1 MKAMVIGLDAASPHL
16 ISKWIDKLPNLAR
29 LSSHGVHGILESVV
43 PPASIP
49 AWQCFATGK
58 GPAKI
63 GNLGFI
69 YIGRDLQIKHGVT
82 TPDMRCIWDICSDA
96 GLTVGVFNVPGTYPP
111 YPVKGF
117 MVSGFPVTSRGPWS
131 YPASLTKR
139 LDTAVGGYEVDVP
152 LTKPSEM
159 RGGEAAFLKEVD
171 RLHRKSVQSAKLLI
185 DWFHPDVFVMTLQG
199 LDMVQ
204 HHFVNY
210 MEDPGSKYA
219 NIVRDWYVKM
229 DKAVGEIGQMV
240 GEDTHVM
247 VLSDHGSVPVS
258 TSFNI
263 NEFLKSQGLLTTNH
277 NGSETVTNSNSYRR
291 IREFA
296 MKHVP
301 VRMVKALY
309 SLSPSFISDRFT
321 VSAEM
326 ERVLRD
332 LLENIDWKRTQAF
345 STGGHGAAI
354 YVNSVPNGNGGSSA
368 LPTRSET
375 VRKICNLLSDLTD
388 PISGEKVRPVF
399 HFMEDAFRGPHQS
412 EAPDIV
418 AELFEGDEKIQV
430 NPRLQSGEIWKSSA
444 HFSAT
449 HVREG
454 FWVLAGPQVSPG
466 FELNASILDLTPT
479 LLHLFGLKTAEEFDG
494 QVLLP
499 IFSQFAPS

>member
-1 MKAMVIGLDAASPHL
+1 
-16 ISKWIDKLPNLAR
+16 
-29 LSSHGVHGILESVV
+29 
-43 PPASIP
+43 
-49 AWQCFATGK
+49 
-58 GPAKI
+58 
-63 GNLGFI
+63 
-69 YIGRDLQIKHGVT
+69 
-82 TPDMRCIWDICSDA
+82 
-96 GLTVGVFNVPGTYPP
+96 
-111 YPVKGF
+111 
-117 MVSGFPVTSRGPWS
+117 
-131 YPASLTKR
+131 
-139 LDTAVGGYEVDVP
+139 
-152 LTKPSEM
+152 M

-354 YVNSVPNGNGGSSA
+354 YVISVSNGNGGSSA

-388 PISGEKVRPVF
+388 PISGEKGRPVF

>member
-1 MKAMVIGLDAASPHL
+1 MKAMIIGLDAASPSL
-16 ISKWIDKLPNLAR
+16 IHKWMDRLPNLR
-29 LSSHGVHGILESVV
+29 HLSSQGVHGILQSVV
-43 PPASIP
+43 PPSSIP

-69 YIGRDLQIKHGVT
+69 YLGRDLQLKHGLT
-82 TPDMRCIWDICSDA
+82 TPGMRCIWDICSDA

-131 YPASLTKR
+131 YPASLAKR

-159 RGGEAAFLKEVD
+159 RGGEAAFLKEVE
-171 RLHRKSVQSAKLLI
+171 RLHHKSVQSAKLLI
-185 DWFHPDVFVMTLQG
+185 DWFHPDLFVMTLQG

-204 HHFVNY
+204 HHFSHY
-210 MEDPGSKYA
+210 MEDPGSQYA
-219 NIVRDWYVKM
+219 NVVRDWYVKM
-229 DKAVGEIGQMV
+229 DKAVGEIGQMA
-240 GEDTHVM
+240 GEKSHLM
-247 VLSDHGSVPVS
+247 ILSDHGSVPVS

-263 NEFLKSQGLLTTNH
+263 NEFLKSRGILATNH
-277 NGSETVTNSNSYRR
+277 NGSETLTNSNSYRR
-291 IREFA
+291 IREFV

-301 VRMVKALY
+301 AGIVKTLY
-309 SLSPSFISDRFT
+309 NLSPSFISDRFT

-332 LLENIDWKRTQAF
+332 LVENIDWKRTQAF

-354 YVNSVPNGNGGSSA
+354 YVNSVPNGNGA
-368 LPTRSET
+368 LSPVQARSET
-375 VRKICNLLSDLTD
+375 VARVCSLLSELTD

-399 HFMEDAFRGPHQS
+399 HFMEDAFRGPYQS
-412 EAPDIV
+412 EAPDLV
-418 AELFEGDEKIQV
+418 VEFFERDEKIQV
-430 NPRLQSGEIWKSSA
+430 NPRLGSGEIWKSSA

-454 FWVLAGPQVSPG
+454 FWALAGPQVKPG
-466 FELNASILDLTPT
+466 SELNASILDLTPT
-479 LLHLFGLKTAEEFDG
+479 LLHIFGLETAEDFDG
-494 QVLLP
+494 QALLP
-499 IFSQFAPS
+499 VFAESAPN